1 MAEIRINLP
10 ISIEEIENLRA
21 GDRVLLSGTLLT
33 ARDAAH
39 KRLYETLLDGKEL
52 PVDIKGETVYYLG
65 PSPAP
70 EGKIIGSA
78 GPTTSTRMDK
88 YTPLLLENGMKA
100 MIGKGRRSPEVIKAM
115 TEQKAVYFAA
125 IGGCG
130 ALLAR
135 SIVESE
141 VLCYEDLGTEAI
153 RRLRVEDFPCI
164 VAIDSKGNN
173 LY

>member
-153 RRLRVEDFPCI
+153 RRLRVKDFPCI